1 MKKLVIMA
9 ASLLAVVGCT
19 TTTNSTNPFLQESY
33 GTPHEIPPFDK
44 ITIDNYREAIL
55 KGIEEEKA
63 EINAIV
69 VNRATPDFENTIL
82 AMEESGK
89 LLSKAQSVFSTLNS
103 SDSNEEKRALQTELS
118 PLLTA
123 H

>member
-63 EINAIV
+63 EI
-69 VNRATPDFENTIL
+69 T
-82 AMEESGK
+82 GQ
-89 LLSKAQSVFSTLNS
+89 LLISRTQFWPW
-103 SDSNEEKRALQTELS
+103 KRAAS
-118 PLLTA
+118 S
-123 H
+123 